1 MDHPQTSLPMQ
12 KKDKP
17 CSVHRSSWLVYKGAR
32 LWFLP
37 CKLSEQPGSSQTSK
51 DEKSTRSETLVFLG
65 EPATKQYYIPYESA
79 RSLQEIEI
87 TQTLHEPYPP
97 PPTTTTSLSPISS
110 SIPKPFDGKS
120 SVPSFLSPPLRS
132 HNFSKS
138 SKSVTGR
145 VDTRVYHQSIP
156 VRITN
161 RFKYSKNY
169 KGRVA
174 SVLKTIYAEKSGP
187 SVLKQIPVFMVLNA
201 RSVAKPDASVALL
214 HADLKS
220 KNVDICCISET
231 WLKDTQTHGS
241 SYLSTR
247 FYHTS

>member
-1 MDHPQTSLPMQ
+1 MAKITVLPLYIPATTNDEP
-12 KKDKP
+12 DKA
-17 CSVHRSSWLVYKGAR
+17 C
-32 LWFLP
+32 
-37 CKLSEQPGSSQTSK
+37 
-51 DEKSTRSETLVFLG
+51 TRSETLVFLG

-79 RSLQEIEI
+79 RSLQEIEN

-97 PPTTTTSLSPISS
+97 PSTTTTSLSPISS

-132 HNFSKS
+132 HNFNKS
-138 SKSVTGR
+138 SKPVNTGR

-169 KGRVA
+169 EY

-187 SVLKQIPVFMVLNA
+187 SVAKQIP
-201 RSVAKPDASVALL
+201 
-214 HADLKS
+214 
-220 KNVDICCISET
+220 
-231 WLKDTQTHGS
+231 W
-241 SYLSTR
+241 Y
-247 FYHTS
+247 